1 MRRLVGMLVVL
12 LPVLMFATGCG
23 GGATKAPKNPDKIME
38 PQEMKMPP
46 DIAKKFGKTT
56 PAPGIPNAGA
66 KK

>member
-1 MRRLVGMLVVL
+1 MLVVL
-12 LPVLMFATGCG
+12 LPVVMFAAGC

-46 DIAKKFGKTT
+46 DIAKKYGKTT
-56 PAPGIPNAGA
+56 PAPGIPNAAGA